1 MFKAFSHRGRSR
13 ICPAPQSAPR
23 PAHHGAAC
31 APVRCVAPQR
41 ALAASAILLAT
52 LLPQTALAEQTSGE
66 VGGFPPEDITLTVT
80 TGEGGA
86 PVLSATDYT
95 LALGGYY
102 RFNFT
107 CPDAKDDETGFH
119 FESEGLMTNAHVRV
133 VSVGD
138 MEIYMQGLGFRALE
152 CDEPGTVKFSFH
164 PMRNGSYPFLVRDH
178 SEPPQAVTGTFLV
191 E

>member
-1 MFKAFSHRGRSR
+1 MLKHL
-13 ICPAPQSAPR
+13 I
-23 PAHHGAAC
+23 
-31 APVRCVAPQR
+31 VTT
-41 ALAASAILLAT
+41 ALAALPGGAIA
-52 LLPQTALAEQTSGE
+52 QQTSGE
-66 VGGFPPEDITLTVT
+66 VGGFPPEDIEIVVK

-86 PVLSATDYT
+86 PEVSATEFT

-119 FESEGLMTNAHVRV
+119 FESEGLMTNAHIRV

-164 PMRNGSYPFLVRDH
+164 PMRAGTYDFIVRDH
-178 SEPPQAVTGTFLV
+178 SEPPQVVNGVFVV

>member
-1 MFKAFSHRGRSR
+1 MLKQM
-13 ICPAPQSAPR
+13 I
-23 PAHHGAAC
+23 GAM
-31 APVRCVAPQR
+31 
-41 ALAASAILLAT
+41 ALAAMPCA
-52 LLPQTALAEQTSGE
+52 ALSEQTSGE
-66 VGGFPPEDITLTVT
+66 VGGFPPEDIEMMVK

-86 PVLSATDYT
+86 PEVSATEFK

-107 CPDAKDDETGFH
+107 CPDAVDDQSGFH

-164 PMRNGSYPFLVRDH
+164 PMRAGSYDFIVRDH
-178 SEPPQAVTGTFLV
+178 SEPPQQV
-191 E
+191 EGVFVVE

>member
-1 MFKAFSHRGRSR
+1 MIKHL
-13 ICPAPQSAPR
+13 I
-23 PAHHGAAC
+23 AAT
-31 APVRCVAPQR
+31 
-41 ALAASAILLAT
+41 ALAALPGWAIA
-52 LLPQTALAEQTSGE
+52 QQTSGE
-66 VGGFPPEDITLTVT
+66 VGGFPPEDIVMVVK

-86 PVLSATDYT
+86 PDVSATEFT

-119 FESEGLMTNAHVRV
+119 FESEGLMTNAHIRV

-164 PMRNGSYPFLVRDH
+164 PMRAGTYDFIVRDH
-178 SEPPQAVTGTFLV
+178 SEPPQVANGVFVV